1 MRQIALY
8 GKGGIGKSTTASNLS
23 AALAAAGHRVM
34 QVGCDPKQD
43 STINLMGGRLIP
55 SVLDAIRR
63 KGERNV
69 EMKDCCF
76 EGFGGVVVAEAGGP
90 EPGIGCAGRGVIAA
104 LQMLEHLGA
113 YRHYGIDV
121 VIYDVLGDVVCGGF
135 AMPIR
140 EGFAREIYIVT
151 SGEMMALYAANNIC
165 RAVRRFVDN
174 GVPIRLGG
182 LICNARNTYQEV
194 ETVRAFAHEL
204 NCRLVRVVPRSR
216 DVQVAESRGMTV
228 IEALPQS
235 EQALAYRDLAG
246 IIMDEPQAHV
256 PAPIANERLQ
266 AILASAA
273 ASGLDAPAARVA

>member
-1 MRQIALY
+1 MRQIAIY
-8 GKGGIGKSTTASNLS
+8 GKGGIGKSTTSSNLS

-43 STINLMGGRLIP
+43 STMNLMRGRLIP
-55 SVLDAIRR
+55 SVLDAIRS
-63 KGERNV
+63 KGEKNV
-69 EMKDCCF
+69 ELKDCCF
-76 EGFGGVVVAEAGGP
+76 EGFGGVIVAEAGGP
-90 EPGIGCAGRGVIAA
+90 EPGIGCAGRGVISA
-104 LQMLEHLGA
+104 LQMLERLGA
-113 YRHYGIDV
+113 YEHYGIDV

-182 LICNARNTYQEV
+182 LICNARNTHQEV
-194 ETVRAFAHEL
+194 HTIRAFAQEL

-216 DVQVAESRGMTV
+216 DVQIAESRGMTV
-228 IEALPQS
+228 IEALPDGT
-235 EQALAYRDLAG
+235 QAFAYRDLARV
-246 IIMDEPQAHV
+246 IMDVQQTHV
-256 PAPIANERLQ
+256 PSPIATDRLQ
-266 AILASAA
+266 AILARLACVE
-273 ASGLDAPAARVA
+273 DAPAAVA